1 MSRIKVTNTAIIIED
16 YELGSNDTLEAP
28 YKVFDPI
35 YHKYNYFGLYYD
47 KKNKK
52 LYLHGGNNLWK
63 VKNALNERFYD
74 RISNHPYQTIEN
86 ILIKY
91 PPRDEE
97 QFTALRFMCDVDEY
111 QENASIPF
119 RVVALNTGKGK
130 TYCSIATIC
139 YYKMKS
145 IVITGSNSLLDQ
157 WESEILKYTNLDK
170 KDVVHI
176 SGSNICNMILQD
188 KSAKYRDAKIY
199 LCSHGTLRSFG
210 DTFGW
215 DKVSALFE
223 YLGIGIKIF
232 DEAHTNFNN
241 VTMIDFFTNVWR
253 TYYVTATPGRSN
265 WKENRIFQISLSQ
278 VPLID
283 LFNED
288 KDPHTSYI
296 AIKYNSRPSANDISK
311 CKNKYGLDRM
321 KYIDYIT
328 KKPEFYQML
337 RVIMDMALKVL
348 FHPDPAKRGKVLIYI
363 GTNDGILRV
372 YYWIGENYPELVG
385 DIGIFT
391 SLLPHDQKMIER
403 QKKLLLSTTKS
414 AGLGEHID
422 KLKMTIVL
430 VEPFK
435 SEIIARQTLGRT
447 RDNGTWYIEVV
458 DMGFSYVRKFYFD
471 KLPTFNKYALDVS
484 DSYMDNYEL
493 EKRAISVEEERDD
506 WRRVPLIFDDKRFDF
521 DSVLPKKKEVD
532 NGPRPAVTFHNK
544 NKKKFFND

>member
-16 YELGSNDTLEAP
+16 YELGSNEKLEAP

-35 YHKYNYFGLYYD
+35 YHRFNYFGLYYD
-47 KKNKK
+47 KDTKK
-52 LYLHGGNNLWK
+52 LYIHGGNNLWR
-63 VKNALNERFYD
+63 VKNALEERYYD
-74 RISNHPYQTIEN
+74 RISNHPYQNIDN

-91 PPRDEE
+91 PPRDNE
-97 QFTALRFMCDVDEY
+97 QLTALRFMCDVDEY
-111 QENASIPF
+111 QDNSAIPF

-130 TYCSIATIC
+130 TYCSIATIA
-139 YYKMKS
+139 YYKIKS
-145 IVITGSNSLLDQ
+145 MVITGSNSLLDQ
-157 WESEILKYTNLDK
+157 WESEILKYTNLSK
-170 KDVVHI
+170 NDVVHI
-176 SGSNICNMILQD
+176 SGSNICNMIL
-188 KSAKYRDAKIY
+188 SGNSPKYNNAKIY

-210 DTFGW
+210 DTYGW
-215 DKVSALFE
+215 DKVYRLFE
-223 YLGIGIKIF
+223 LLGIGIKIF

-283 LFNED
+283 LFDED

-296 AIKYNSRPSANDISK
+296 AIKYNSRPSANDISR

-328 KKPEFYQML
+328 KKPEFYDML

-348 FHPDPAKRGKVLIYI
+348 FNKNPEKRGKVLIYI

-372 YYWIGENYPELVG
+372 YHWLGTNYPELLG

-391 SLLPHDQKMIER
+391 SLLPHDQKMKER

-430 VEPFK
+430 AEPFK

-458 DMGFSYVRKFYFD
+458 DMGFTYVRKFYFD

-484 DSYMDNYEL
+484 DSYMDSFEL
-493 EKRAISVEEERDD
+493 EKRAKSIVDERDD
-506 WRRVPLIFDDKRFDF
+506 WRKPAFALDDNRFDF
-521 DSVLPKKKEVD
+521 DSVLPKKRED
-532 NGPRPAVTFHNK
+532 LNTSRPAVTFHKN
-544 NKKKFFND
+544 NKKKFFED